1 MGGECFVK
9 LELSLGVC
17 RLSTPARAGSGVG
30 HRGFAGLH
38 ALSSP
43 ARAGSVANDHYGLG

>member
-1 MGGECFVK
+1 
-9 LELSLGVC
+9 
-17 RLSTPARAGSGVG
+17 VG
-30 HRGFAGLH
+30 HRGFAGLN